1 MGVGEGMCMCGGLG
15 GMEGCVC
22 VCVCVFC
29 FLRGDGDP
37 VLI

>member
-1 MGVGEGMCMCGGLG
+1 MCMCGGLG

>member
-1 MGVGEGMCMCGGLG
+1 MCMCGGLG

-29 FLRGDGDP
+29 FLGGDGDP